1 MRVIRLDRDLV
12 GIADIAER
20 TKRTRQNVT
29 QWTHGTR
36 HSKQPFPSPDGVVGC
51 SRVWLWS
58 EVNTWLR
65 TIDLGD
71 PIELPSREE
80 MAAIDYALAFPRQ
93 DLGLT
98 LELHIAADEHERER
112 HEVARRLMAK
122 AVALAG
128 RISDDDTYDG
138 GPVLVVCAVCS
149 DSLAWVMSQLPL
161 GGKLAVVAVSVG
173 DDGDVWELGLS
184 AVPLPGGVPLEQAGL
199 DCHASVGDLVRA
211 HSSGRLDRQT
221 VLEM

>member
-1 MRVIRLDRDLV
+1 
-12 GIADIAER
+12 
-20 TKRTRQNVT
+20 
-29 QWTHGTR
+29 
-36 HSKQPFPSPDGVVGC
+36 
-51 SRVWLWS
+51 
-58 EVNTWLR
+58 
-65 TIDLGD
+65 
-71 PIELPSREE
+71 

-184 AVPLPGGVPLEQAGL
+184 AVPLPGGRALGAGGPGL
-199 DCHASVGDLVRA
+199 PRKRRRPRASALVG
-211 HSSGRLDRQT
+211 SSGSPDGPGDVT
-221 VLEM
+221 SAVAAST